1 MYLWRY
7 ISGVFFLLC
16 LTIPLMLLSSVYAQQ
31 VPAPTSSPLT
41 ITTESLPEASLQQGY
56 RVRLQATGGVPPL
69 HWSVIS
75 GSVPPGLELE
85 DTGII
90 SGVATKVGDYRFSV
104 AVTDSDKPSHSA
116 SKEFTMRVVA
126 PLVLEWSRFPT
137 VQDNRIDGAVKV
149 TNGTS
154 DDFDF
159 TLIAVAVNEIGKAF
173 ALGYQHFNLKKGTEG
188 LEIPFGSMLPQGS
201 YVVHVDAVG
210 EVPSRNAIYRQRLQT
225 PSPLQITTGP

>member
-7 ISGVFFLLC
+7 ISAVFFLLR
-16 LTIPLMLLSSVYAQQ
+16 LTIAVMLLSCVYAQQ
-31 VPAPTSSPLT
+31 APAPTSPLT

-56 RVRLQATGGVPPL
+56 RVRLQATGGVAPL
-69 HWSVIS
+69 HWSVTS
-75 GSVPPGLELE
+75 GSLPPGLELE

-90 SGVATKVGDYRFSV
+90 SGVATKVGDYRLSV
-104 AVTDSDKPSHSA
+104 TVRDSGSPSHSA
-116 SKEFTMRVVA
+116 SKEFTIRVVA
-126 PLVLEWSRFPT
+126 PLVLEWSRYPT

-188 LEIPFGSMLPQGS
+188 LEIPFGSTLPQGS

-210 EVPSRNAIYRQRLQT
+210 EVPSRNAIYRQRLHT

>member
-1 MYLWRY
+1 MCFCRY
-7 ISGVFFLLC
+7 ISLVFCLL
-16 LTIPLMLLSSVYAQQ
+16 LMSPVYAQQ
-31 VPAPTSSPLT
+31 TPAPSTSELA
-41 ITTESLPEASLQQGY
+41 ITTESLPQAALQQGY
-56 RVRLQATGGVPPL
+56 RVRLQATAGIAPL
-69 HWSVIS
+69 HWSLSS
-75 GSVPPGLELE
+75 GSLPVGLELE

-90 SGVATKVGDYRFSV
+90 SGVATEIGDYRFS
-104 AVTDSDKPSHSA
+104 ATVTDSDRPSHSA
-116 SKEFTMRVVA
+116 SKGFTIRVVA

-173 ALGYQHFNLKKGTEG
+173 ALGYQHFDLGKGTPG
-188 LEIPFGSMLPQGS
+188 LEIPFGSTLPQGS

-210 EVPSRNAIYRQRLQT
+210 EVPSRNAIYRRRLHT
-225 PSPLQITTGP
+225 ASPLQITVGP